1 MPLTQVFLE
10 NRGKKNTYQL
20 FCDTYIALVI
30 KPDESLRK
38 FKPAF

>member
-1 MPLTQVFLE
+1 MFFLE

-20 FCDTYIALVI
+20 FCNIYITLII
-30 KPDESLRK
+30 KPDKNLRK